1 VAQLLSKSK
10 LNKSSVL
17 RSAVRLLQD
26 FGWQIV
32 KGQTENG
39 EACACIAGSPVNTT
53 KPLPVILA
61 SKRKDASLE
70 GATSNQNT
78 KNQASEAFAENVE
91 SSVKITFALLV
102 NTMSF
107 AKIGASIASG

>member
-17 RSAVRLLQD
+17 RSAARLLQNV
-26 FGWQIV
+26 GWQIV

-61 SKRKDASLE
+61 SKKDASIE
-70 GATSNQNT
+70 GATSNT